1 MKKILHFHPNAFYAQ
16 KFVIP
21 LNNAE
26 KEHGFLSKL
35 VTETADGSSDHIIN
49 FSICFNPVKFIYRFL
64 NLLTLLIR
72 NKPNIVVVHNS
83 SSALIP
89 LLASR
94 LLFIK
99 HIIYFNHGIPFL
111 AYRGVLRVLLFFFRK
126 V

>member
-16 KFVIP
+16 KFVVP

-26 KEHGFLSKL
+26 KEHGFVSKL

-72 NKPNIVVVHNS
+72 NKPNIVVVHS
-83 SSALIP
+83 D
-89 LLASR
+89 
-94 LLFIK
+94 
-99 HIIYFNHGIPFL
+99 
-111 AYRGVLRVLLFFFRK
+111 
-126 V
+126 